1 MEVLN
6 EVKLKF
12 LSRSVNE
19 AFARSAAA
27 GFILMLDPTL
37 DELADIKTAI
47 SEAVTNCIVHAYGD
61 TLGEIEM
68 QMQITDERIFTVT
81 VKDKGRG
88 IENIKQAMEAC
99 FTTGGEER
107 SGMGFTVMEAFMD
120 SVHVTS
126 KAGRGTKVVMKKYIN
141 RRGN

>member
-19 AFARSAAA
+19 SFARSAAA
-27 GFILMLDPTL
+27 GFLLMLDPTL
-37 DELADIKTAI
+37 DELADVKTAI
-47 SEAVTNCIVHAYGD
+47 SEAVTNCIVHAYRD
-61 TLGEIEM
+61 RLGEIEM
-68 QMQITDERIFTVT
+68 DMKITQDRVFTVSI
-81 VKDKGRG
+81 KDKGRG

-99 FTTGGEER
+99 FTTGGTER

-120 SVHVTS
+120 KVLVSSRVD
-126 KAGRGTKVVMKKYIN
+126 RGTRVVMTKYIS